1 MRHVEFLSPSLG
13 ENLWEAFSRHRV
25 ETPVLWVE
33 SIQMYC
39 VFRHDHIKTC
49 LTSRDY
55 TVEYP
60 FRVSRQVFGRTL
72 LDMDGPEHPRLRRW
86 LGSLIVGR
94 DANTP
99 FVRFLDQC
107 VEELLDQLPE
117 QQEFDFV
124 DVIARGLPE
133 SVTAA
138 FLGIGEQDRGWV
150 FAHLRY
156 LLEHLDGS
164 SKDFAIASRLR
175 AEVSEL
181 VERLLIHGGAPATT
195 VIGQLA
201 VAVRE
206 ETLSLPDAVG
216 LVLLVL
222 AAGVETT
229 TGMLANTMVTLSER
243 PDWQVRAT
251 SDPATLVRVVRE
263 VLRWQ
268 PPQLDTVRFARRT
281 TELGGVTIEQGR
293 PLKLLLA
300 SGNRDPAVFSHP
312 DEFDPDR
319 PERTVL
325 SFGHGPHSCL
335 GMNLALSVA
344 ARFFEAFLG
353 RFPDAHPVGQA
364 PPIEGWT
371 FRQPATLPMSL
382 TGVSGAG
389 ERAPVTALT
398 TKGLRP

>member
-13 ENLWEAFSRHRV
+13 EDLWEVLSRHRI

-33 SIQMYC
+33 SIQMFC
-39 VFRHDHIKTC
+39 VFRYDHIKTC

-94 DANTP
+94 EANTP
-99 FVRFLDQC
+99 FVQFLDQC

-117 QQEFDFV
+117 QQDFDFV

-164 SKDFAIASRLR
+164 SKDFAMASRLR
-175 AEVSEL
+175 GEVSEL
-181 VERLLIHGGAPATT
+181 VEQLLTHGNAPSTT

-201 VAVRE
+201 VAVRDG
-206 ETLSLPDAVG
+206 TLSLPDAVG

-243 PDWQVRAT
+243 PDWQDRAT

-263 VLRWQ
+263 VVRWQ
-268 PPQLDTVRFARRT
+268 PPQLDTVRFARCT

-319 PERTVL
+319 PERTAL

-344 ARFFEAFLG
+344 ARFFEAFLH
-353 RFPDAHPVGQA
+353 RFPEVHPVGPV

-371 FRQPATLPMSL
+371 FRQPVSLPMSL
-382 TGVSGAG
+382 RGVGGTGA
-389 ERAPVTALT
+389 RAPAT
-398 TKGLRP
+398 TGSRQ

>member
-1 MRHVEFLSPSLG
+1 MRHVEFLSPGLG
-13 ENLWEAFSRHRV
+13 ENLWDELRRHRT

-39 VFRHDHIKTC
+39 VFGYDHIKTC
-49 LTSRDY
+49 LTSPDY

-94 DANTP
+94 EANTP
-99 FVRFLDQC
+99 FVGFLDEC

-124 DVIARGLPE
+124 DVIARRLPE

-138 FLGIGEQDRGWV
+138 FLGIGEQDRDWV

-175 AEVSEL
+175 GEVSEL
-181 VERLLIHGGAPATT
+181 VEQLLAHGNAPATT
-195 VIGQLA
+195 VIGQLT

-206 ETLSLPDAVG
+206 ATLSLAEAVG

-243 PDWQVRAT
+243 PDWQHRAA
-251 SDPATLVRVVRE
+251 SDQATLVRVVRE

-268 PPQLDTVRFARRT
+268 PPQLDTVRFARRS
-281 TELGGVTIEQGR
+281 TELGGVAIEQGR

-300 SGNRDPAVFSHP
+300 SGNRDAAVFSQP
-312 DEFDPDR
+312 DEFNPDR
-319 PERTVL
+319 PERAAL

-335 GMNLALSVA
+335 GMNLALNVA
-344 ARFFEAFLG
+344 SRFFEAFLH
-353 RFPDAHPVGQA
+353 RFPEVHPVGPV
-364 PPIEGWT
+364 PPIVGWT
-371 FRQPATLPMSL
+371 FRQPVSLPVSL
-382 TGVSGAG
+382 TGGSGSGA
-389 ERAPVTALT
+389 RAPVTAPT
-398 TKGLRP
+398 AKGSRQ